1 MFCVSQERLP
11 CCSWCTERSVEL
23 ENLRKSKKE
32 LVHFT
37 SILLPRLLQYS
48 IKFSFQ
54 CALRFFLRNICNT
67 VVWCRFSAYQQ
78 SYFLTKKSDFLTKN
92 LTFLQLVLLS
102 HETSHFLTEISFSHE
117 KSYFLMKI
125 HAFTK
130 IPYLLEK
137 AQFFQISVSNL
148 FFSFYILFW
157 TKIFL
162 GSGEIELSSVYFIFI
177 SANSDKQQQCLLHLL
192 LQTLEVWKQNYE
204 PFEKDFLNTWRITA
218 SNGGT
223 EFTVSSW
230 SFITWESSNFL
241 VSNGEL

>member
-1 MFCVSQERLP
+1 MSQERLP

-148 FFSFYILFW
+148 FFSQFTFSFELKY
-157 TKIFL
+157 FL
-162 GSGEIELSSVYFIFI
+162 GVEKLSCLRFI
-177 SANSDKQQQCLLHLL
+177 SFLYQQIVINNNSVSCTYYYKL
-192 LQTLEVWKQNYE
+192 WK
-204 PFEKDFLNTWRITA
+204 FENKIMNRLKKT
-218 SNGGT
+218 S
-223 EFTVSSW
+223 
-230 SFITWESSNFL
+230 
-241 VSNGEL
+241 